1 MCLRSGLNLNVN
13 EVKLNAH
20 LNVIVP
26 PKLEFIDRTH
36 KSSANKLMLYVSVPI
51 ILSMIYY
58 NHLLINYC
66 TKF

>member
-1 MCLRSGLNLNVN
+1 MCLRPGLNLNVN
-13 EVKLNAH
+13 EVKSNAH

-26 PKLEFIDRTH
+26 LKLQFINCTH

-58 NHLLINYC
+58 NHLLINC
-66 TKF
+66 CAKF